1 MPMNQIARTPKQ
13 IGEIARRR
21 RQALKQTQVQM
32 GKQVRLRQATISKL
46 ETGEPGT
53 RLSTLFDVLAALDLE
68 LVIRSRTKSS
78 PRDIE
83 ENF

>member
-1 MPMNQIARTPKQ
+1 MNQIARTPKQ
-13 IGEIARRR
+13 IGEIVRRR
-21 RQALKQTQVQM
+21 RQAQKQTQVQM

-53 RLSTLFDVLAALDLE
+53 RLSTLFDVLTALDLE

>member
-1 MPMNQIARTPKQ
+1 MIQIARTPKQ
-13 IGEIARRR
+13 IGEIVRRR
-21 RQALKQTQVQM
+21 RQAQKQTQTQM

-53 RLSTLFDVLAALDLE
+53 RLSTLFDVLTALDLE

>member
-1 MPMNQIARTPKQ
+1 MTQIARTPKQ
-13 IGEIARRR
+13 IGEIVRRR
-21 RQALKQTQVQM
+21 RQAQKQTQTQM

-53 RLSTLFDVLAALDLE
+53 RLSTLFDVLTALDLE

>member
-1 MPMNQIARTPKQ
+1 MVKETPLRLEFFQ
-13 IGEIARRR
+13 P
-21 RQALKQTQVQM
+21 T

-53 RLSTLFDVLAALDLE
+53 RLSTLFDELTALDLE

>member
-1 MPMNQIARTPKQ
+1 MNQIARTPKQ
-13 IGEIARRR
+13 IGEIVRRC

-32 GKQVRLRQATISKL
+32 GKQVKLRQATISKL

-53 RLSTLFDVLAALDLE
+53 RLSTLFDVLTALDLE

>member
-1 MPMNQIARTPKQ
+1 MTQIARTPKQ
-13 IGEIARRR
+13 IGEIVRRR
-21 RQALKQTQVQM
+21 RQTLKQTQVQM

-53 RLSTLFDVLAALDLE
+53 RLSTLFDVLTALDLE
-68 LVIRSRTKSS
+68 LVIRSRSKSS
-78 PRDIE
+78 SHDIE

>member
-1 MPMNQIARTPKQ
+1 MTQIARTPKQ
-13 IGEIARRR
+13 IGEIVRRCR
-21 RQALKQTQVQM
+21 HALKQTQVQM

-53 RLSTLFDVLAALDLE
+53 RLSTLFDVLTALDLE
-68 LVIRSRTKSS
+68 LVIRPRTKSS
-78 PRDIE
+78 SRDIE

>member
-1 MPMNQIARTPKQ
+1 MNHIARTPKQ
-13 IGEIARRR
+13 IGEIVRRR

>member
-1 MPMNQIARTPKQ
+1 MTQIARTPKQ
-13 IGEIARRR
+13 IGEIIRRR
-21 RQALKQTQVQM
+21 RQAQKQTQTQM

-53 RLSTLFDVLAALDLE
+53 RLSTLFDVLTALDLE

>member
-1 MPMNQIARTPKQ
+1 MNQIARTPKQ
-13 IGEIARRR
+13 IGEIVRRR

-32 GKQVRLRQATISKL
+32 GKQVKLRQATISKL
-46 ETGEPGT
+46 EAGEPGT
-53 RLSTLFDVLAALDLE
+53 RLSTLFDVLTALDLE

>member
-1 MPMNQIARTPKQ
+1 MNQIARTPKQ
-13 IGEIARRR
+13 IGEIVRRR

-46 ETGEPGT
+46 ETGELGT

-78 PRDIE
+78 PHDIE

>member
-1 MPMNQIARTPKQ
+1 MNQIARTPKQ
-13 IGEIARRR
+13 IGEIVRRR

-32 GKQVRLRQATISKL
+32 GKQVKLRQATISKL

-53 RLSTLFDVLAALDLE
+53 RLGTLFDVLTALDLE